1 MPASKRRWEMSPPE
15 EVARLT
21 LAGSDSAIGE
31 VQAELA
37 HVWSAHPEID
47 LVHRMA
53 AETALVELVANVVRY
68 ALRGDGA
75 VAELRVTLSS
85 DELRADISDP
95 GPEFTGDLHHVTMP
109 EPTAES
115 GRGLSV
121 IIALVDVFSYS
132 RLSGTNHWSIVRR
145 LTPPDLTRG

>member
-1 MPASKRRWEMSPPE
+1 MSRPK

-21 LAGSDSAIGE
+21 LDGSDSAIGQ
-31 VQAELA
+31 VQTVLA
-37 HVWSAHPEID
+37 GIWAAHPEIELID
-47 LVHRMA
+47 QMS
-53 AETALVELVANVVRY
+53 AETAIVELVTNVVRY

-75 VAELRVTLSS
+75 VAELRLALGS
-85 DELRADISDP
+85 DELRADVSDL
-95 GPEFTGDLHHVTMP
+95 GPEFTGDLHHVSMP

-121 IIALVDVFSYS
+121 IIALVDVFTYS

-145 LTPPDLTRG
+145 LTAPDTAP